1 MINVKPTAKHIKSIK
16 KHKRFLEKWKMWGFA
31 YYDGED
37 YYFAAQYTQI
47 TGSLTG
53 YLILNQDGEDLP
65 LSQVLSQAY
74 YLVRY
79 NTMVHNT
86 ISAMVPQMAK
96 SRKTYEE
103 MLGLLKNN
111 QHEIVKQRPDLTEA
125 VRKMIELNE
134 YSVKMS
140 DKIREIVYRLG
151 GYQRDITQGR
161 GYFDQKFF
169 DVMDD
174 EYGKYSELMYKYG
187 IQERDLQKDYARLSE
202 ALDISNISIS
212 SSDKRKLK
220 TLLKATQ
227 ETNEKELTKSLE
239 TFEKDDQGNQLYIDL
254 NNIKESLAKNRED
267 IGKRD
272 FQKITV
278 PIIRNK
284 S

>member
-1 MINVKPTAKHIKSIK
+1 MINVKPTANHIKNIK
-16 KHKRFLEKWKMWGFA
+16 KHKKLLEKWKMWGFA
-31 YYDGED
+31 YYDGND
-37 YYFAAQYTQI
+37 YYYMAQYTQI

-53 YLILNQDGEDLP
+53 YLVLNQKGEDLP

-86 ISAMVPQMAK
+86 ISAMAPQMAK

-103 MLGLLKNN
+103 MLHLLKNN
-111 QHEIVKQRPDLTEA
+111 QHEIVRARPDFTEA
-125 VRKMIELNE
+125 IRKMIELNE
-134 YSVKMS
+134 FSVKMTER
-140 DKIREIVYRLG
+140 IREIVYTLG
-151 GYQRDITQGR
+151 GYQREITRDR
-161 GYFDQKFF
+161 GYFDQQFF

-187 IQERDLQKDYARLSE
+187 IQERDIHKDYAVLSE
-202 ALDISNISIS
+202 ALDTGNMAIS
-212 SSDKRKLK
+212 SSDKKKLK

-227 ETNEKELTKSLE
+227 ETNEKELKKSLE

-284 S
+284 Q